1 MKITVLCGGI
11 SPERSIS
18 LISGAMISNALK
30 RKGHLVACADLCR
43 DVTDADAFKSE
54 PTEVPTL
61 YDAALDIPSGTSQ
74 IGKGILELCYASDI
88 VFPALHGGMGEDGR
102 LQAFLELHGIMHTGA
117 TYLPCALA
125 MHKGMSK
132 ALLASH
138 GIPVPRGIT
147 ATPDTP
153 VSDIVK
159 AVRYPCV
166 IKPMCGGSS
175 VGISFAQNDD
185 ELKKAL
191 SSAFVHDREAIIEE
205 KLVGRELTVGILMGK
220 ALPAVEI
227 KPKQGFYDYKNKY
240 IKGLT
245 EEICPAPLTESE
257 ASLLSDTALGAAR
270 ALGIDA
276 YCRVDM
282 ILTDDGI
289 PCCLE
294 VNTLPGMTETSLL
307 PQEAAALGTDFDELC
322 EQIIDEA
329 LMRENRK

>member
-18 LISGAMISNALK
+18 LISGAMISNALR
-30 RKGHLVACADLCR
+30 RKGHLVVCADLCR
-43 DVTDADAFKSE
+43 DVTEDDAFTSE
-54 PTEVPTL
+54 QTEVPTL
-61 YDAALDIPSGTSQ
+61 YDAALDMPSGISQ

-102 LQAFLELHGIMHTGA
+102 LQAFLELHGIIHTGA

-125 MHKGMSK
+125 MHKGISK
-132 ALLASH
+132 ALFASH
-138 GIPVPRGIT
+138 GIPAPRGIT
-147 ATPDTP
+147 ATKNTP
-153 VSDIVK
+153 VSDIAK
-159 AVRYPCV
+159 AVGYPCV
-166 IKPMCGGSS
+166 VKPICGGSS
-175 VGISFAQNDD
+175 VGISFAVNDG

-191 SSAFVHDREAIIEE
+191 SSAFVHDGEAIIEE
-205 KLVGRELTVGILMGK
+205 KLIGRELTVGVLAGR

-257 ASLLSDTALGAAR
+257 ASLLSDTALGAVR
-270 ALGIDA
+270 ALGVDA

-282 ILTDDGI
+282 ILTDDGTAY
-289 PCCLE
+289 CLE

-307 PQEAAALGTDFDELC
+307 PQEAAALGIGFDELC

-329 LMRENRK
+329 LSRYDRR

>member
-43 DVTDADAFKSE
+43 DVTDADNFESK

-61 YDAALDIPSGTSQ
+61 YDASLDVPSGFSQ
-74 IGKGILELCYASDI
+74 MGKGILELCCASDI
-88 VFPALHGGMGEDGR
+88 VIPALHGGMGEDGR
-102 LQAFLELHGIMHTGA
+102 LQAFLELHRITHTGA

-125 MHKGMSK
+125 MHKGISK
-132 ALLASH
+132 ALFASY
-138 GIPVPRGIT
+138 GIAVPKGIT
-147 ATPDTP
+147 ATPDTS
-153 VSDIVK
+153 VCTINE
-159 AVRYPCV
+159 AVGYPCV
-166 IKPMCGGSS
+166 VKPICGGSS
-175 VGISFAQNDD
+175 VGISFAQNDA

-191 SSAFVHDREAIIEE
+191 TSAFAHDMEAIIEE
-205 KLVGRELTVGILMGK
+205 QIIGRELTVGVLEGK

-245 EEICPAPLTESE
+245 EEICPAHLTESE
-257 ASLLSDTALGAAR
+257 ASLLSETALR
-270 ALGIDA
+270 AVEALCIDA

-282 ILTDDGI
+282 ILTDDGTAY
-289 PCCLE
+289 CLE

-307 PQEAAALGTDFDELC
+307 PQEAAALGIGFDDLC
-322 EQIIDEA
+322 QMIIDEV
-329 LMRENRK
+329 LRRKN